1 MAHVQGFGPKVIA
14 HDQQWACYEHPAI
27 TLGASFTTRCAG
39 RSHMQSEPS
48 SNNDRS
54 SDRRRLIEKVNDRL
68 HVDDIAEALREIG
81 RYMDKYELE
90 IPSSLL
96 EEYTVAGRL
105 KLNA

>member
-1 MAHVQGFGPKVIA
+1 
-14 HDQQWACYEHPAI
+14 
-27 TLGASFTTRCAG
+27 
-39 RSHMQSEPS
+39 MQSEPS